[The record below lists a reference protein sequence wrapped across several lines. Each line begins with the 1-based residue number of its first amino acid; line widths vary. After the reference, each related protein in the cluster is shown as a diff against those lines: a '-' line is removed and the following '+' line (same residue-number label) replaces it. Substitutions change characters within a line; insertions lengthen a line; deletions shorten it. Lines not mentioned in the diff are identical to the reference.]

1 MAHTNSTANYE
12 LSQFL
17 GTDKP
22 AWLVDYNGDMLK
34 IDTALKA
41 NADAEAAS
49 AEDIQELQD
58 AIGAEGLT
66 GRITDI
72 ENDIGDIKTEIGS
85 ISLPTTAQSLTGA
98 IAELKGV
105 NDDQNTA
112 IGLNATNIAQV
123 GGSVEGVAQLAYTI
137 ANVYDSSA
145 TYAVGAYA
153 IYQNTLY
160 KCTTAINVGETFDP
174 SKWTSVKVMSEVG
187 QGGGGSTSAS
197 NVSYVNTSSGLA
209 ANNVQAAIDEV
220 VSDIPDNAAALSY
233 NNTISGLSANNVQAA
248 IDEIASSEYSS
259 ELGSSVNLTSYNSF
273 SNSYTFPSDGYVR
286 IEVSTTH
293 SASIAVYGS
302 NATSASDPHPIC
314 VSDNYIANSMFVRKG
329 MKCYIVINSGATVSS
344 AIFIP
349 FI

>member
-41 NADAEAAS
+41 NADAEAES

-66 GRITDI
+66 GRITEI

-85 ISLPTTAQSLTGA
+85 VELPTTAQSLTGA

-105 NDDQNTA
+105 NDDQTTA
-112 IGLNATNIAQV
+112 IGQNANNIAQV
-123 GGSVEGVAQLAYTI
+123 GGAVEGVSQLAYTI

-145 TYAVGAYA
+145 TYAIGAYA

-174 SKWTSVKVMSEVG
+174 AKWASVKVMSEI
-187 QGGGGSTSAS
+187 GS
-197 NVSYVNTSSGLA
+197 VA
-209 ANNVQAAIDEV
+209 ANNV
-220 VSDIPDNAAALSY
+220 SYDN
-233 NNTISGLSANNVQAA
+233 TVSGLIATNAQGA
-248 IDEIASSEYSS
+248 IDEINTT
-259 ELGSSVNLTSYNSF
+259 VKNDRTQ
-273 SNSYTFPSDGYVR
+273 
-286 IEVSTTH
+286 STTAKIVGVDEDGAPIYEKVFKGNTLPNNTVLDASLTL
-293 SASIAVYGS
+293 SAVKHFTVVGCFTKDANSIESIPAATNVGGS
-302 NATSASDPHPIC
+302 NFHVTVNVKSTGLCAS
-314 VSDNYIANSMFVRKG
+314 VEGFTVLTYRFVVRYSLNS
-329 MKCYIVINSGATVSS
+329 
-344 AIFIP
+344 
-349 FI
+349 

>member
-1 MAHTNSTANYE
+1 MAHTNVTANYE

-72 ENDIGDIKTEIGS
+72 ENDIGEIKTEIGS
-85 ISLPTTAQSLTGA
+85 VSLPTTAQSLTGA

-105 NDDQNTA
+105 NDNQTLAINQNSDT
-112 IGLNATNIAQV
+112 IAQV
-123 GGSVEGVAQLAYTI
+123 GGAVEGVSQLAYTI

-160 KCTTAINVGETFDP
+160 KCITAINVGEPFDAT
-174 SKWTSVKVMSEVG
+174 KWTSVKVMSEVG
-187 QGGGGSTSAS
+187 QGGGSVVAA
-197 NVSYVNTSSGLA
+197 NVGYDNSVSGLSA
-209 ANNVQAAIDEV
+209 TQVQAAIDELATGIPVQTVEDQRGTIAAGSTSATLTFNGTIGATTFVDWYVGDGTITPDSVTTTAHTV
-220 VSDIPDNAAALSY
+220 VITIPA
-233 NNTISGLSANNVQAA
+233 QAA
-248 IDEIASSEYSS
+248 NTPV
-259 ELGSSVNLTSYNSF
+259 G
-273 SNSYTFPSDGYVR
+273 
-286 IEVSTTH
+286 
-293 SASIAVYGS
+293 AVIR
-302 NATSASDPHPIC
+302 N
-314 VSDNYIANSMFVRKG
+314 
-329 MKCYIVINSGATVSS
+329 
-344 AIFIP
+344 
-349 FI
+349 

>member
-1 MAHTNSTANYE
+1 MAHTNATANYE

-34 IDTALKA
+34 IDTALKS

-85 ISLPTTAQSLTGA
+85 VSLPTTAQSLTGA

-123 GGSVEGVAQLAYTI
+123 GGAVEGVSQLAYTI

-145 TYAVGAYA
+145 TYAVGDYA

-160 KCTTAINVGETFDP
+160 KCTTAINVGEVFDP
-174 SKWTSVKVMSEVG
+174 AKWTSVKVMSEVG
-187 QGGGGSTSAS
+187 QGGGGGSSYSAGTGIDITGNVISIKDPFTATLTAGSTSVTIS
-197 NVSYVNTSSGLA
+197 N
-209 ANNVQAAIDEV
+209 AAITANSFLLPVASVWGVTPTDVTPANGSVTMTFEAQA
-220 VSDIPDNAAALSY
+220 SDI
-233 NNTISGLSANNVQAA
+233 TVGVMI
-248 IDEIASSEYSS
+248 
-259 ELGSSVNLTSYNSF
+259 LG
-273 SNSYTFPSDGYVR
+273 
-286 IEVSTTH
+286 
-293 SASIAVYGS
+293 
-302 NATSASDPHPIC
+302 
-314 VSDNYIANSMFVRKG
+314 
-329 MKCYIVINSGATVSS
+329 
-344 AIFIP
+344 
-349 FI
+349 

>member
-1 MAHTNSTANYE
+1 MAHTNSTPNYE

-34 IDTALKA
+34 IDTALNA

-85 ISLPTTAQSLTGA
+85 VELPTTAQSLTGA

-112 IGLNATNIAQV
+112 IGINTTNIAQV
-123 GGSVEGVAQLAYTI
+123 GGAVEGVSQLAYTI

-145 TYAVGAYA
+145 TYAVGDYA

-174 SKWTSVKVMSEVG
+174 AKWTSVKVMSEVG
-187 QGGGGSTSAS
+187 QGSGGSVAADT
-197 NVSYVNTSSGLA
+197 VSYDNTTSGLSA
-209 ANNVQAAIDEV
+209 TNVQNAIDEV
-220 VSDIPDNAAALSY
+220 KDLIPS
-233 NNTISGLSANNVQAA
+233 I
-248 IDEIASSEYSS
+248 
-259 ELGSSVNLTSYNSF
+259 
-273 SNSYTFPSDGYVR
+273 
-286 IEVSTTH
+286 VSTTE
-293 SASIAVYGS
+293 AQRGTIAAG
-302 NATSASDPHPIC
+302 ATSATLTFDGTIGSTT
-314 VSDNYIANSMFVRKG
+314 FVDWYVG
-329 MKCYIVINSGATVSS
+329 DGTITPDSVTITNHTVVITIPAQSAATPVGAV
-344 AIFIP
+344 IRN
-349 FI
+349 

>member
-1 MAHTNSTANYE
+1 MAHTNATANYE

-34 IDTALKA
+34 IDTALKS

-49 AEDIQELQD
+49 AEDIQKLQD

-85 ISLPTTAQSLTGA
+85 VSLPTTAQSLTGA

-174 SKWTSVKVMSEVG
+174 AKWTSVKVMSEVG
-187 QGGGGSTSAS
+187 QGGGGSTSAD
-197 NVSYVNTSSGLA
+197 NVSYDNTSSGLSA
-209 ANNVQAAIDEV
+209 TNVQDAIDELATGTPVQTVEAQRGTLTAGQTSITLTFTGTISDTTFVDWYTDGV
-220 VSDIPDNAAALSY
+220 VVPTAITTATHTVTMTFAALSADLKV
-233 NNTISGLSANNVQAA
+233 G
-248 IDEIASSEYSS
+248 
-259 ELGSSVNLTSYNSF
+259 
-273 SNSYTFPSDGYVR
+273 
-286 IEVSTTH
+286 
-293 SASIAVYGS
+293 AVIR
-302 NATSASDPHPIC
+302 N
-314 VSDNYIANSMFVRKG
+314 
-329 MKCYIVINSGATVSS
+329 
-344 AIFIP
+344 
-349 FI
+349 

>member
-1 MAHTNSTANYE
+1 MAHTNATANYE

-34 IDTALKA
+34 IDTALKDI
-41 NADAEAAS
+41 ADAEAAS

-85 ISLPTTAQSLTGA
+85 VELPTTAQSLTGA

-112 IGLNATNIAQV
+112 IGQNTTNIAQV
-123 GGSVEGVAQLAYTI
+123 GGAVEGVSQLAYTI

-145 TYAVGAYA
+145 TYAVGDYA

-174 SKWTSVKVMSEVG
+174 AKWTSVKVMSEVG
-187 QGGGGSTSAS
+187 QGGGGTPTAAQIDYDNSTSHLNA
-197 NVSYVNTSSGLA
+197 TK
-209 ANNVQAAIDEV
+209 VQ
-220 VSDIPDNAAALSY
+220 
-233 NNTISGLSANNVQAA
+233 GA
-248 IDEIASSEYSS
+248 IDEIVAAIPGAVAEERQTDTLTAGQTSLTLTFTDQTIGATTFVDWYVSDPEVAPTAIATTATTVAFTFEAQAS
-259 ELGSSVNLTSYNSF
+259 NLTV
-273 SNSYTFPSDGYVR
+273 GAIVR
-286 IEVSTTH
+286 
-293 SASIAVYGS
+293 
-302 NATSASDPHPIC
+302 N
-314 VSDNYIANSMFVRKG
+314 
-329 MKCYIVINSGATVSS
+329 
-344 AIFIP
+344 
-349 FI
+349 

>member
-1 MAHTNSTANYE
+1 MAHTNATATYE

-66 GRITDI
+66 GRITAI

-85 ISLPTTAQSLTGA
+85 VSLPTTAQSLTGA

-105 NDDQNTA
+105 NDDQTSA
-112 IGLNATNIAQV
+112 INQNATDIAQV

-160 KCTTAINVGETFDP
+160 KCTTAINVGEPFDP
-174 SKWTSVKVMSEVG
+174 TKWTSVKVMSEVG
-187 QGGGGSTSAS
+187 QGGGGSASADD
-197 NVSYVNTSSGLA
+197 VSYDNTASGLSA
-209 ANNVQAAIDEV
+209 TNVQDAIDEV
-220 VSDIPDNAAALSY
+220 SNIPLKFMISSSSNYVDLNTSIPYNSSYTAPADGYYFFLMSTSATGMNSVLYLDSNRSISLLQTNGSLETCIPLKGGTTVYTRDAA
-233 NNTISGLSANNVQAA
+233 Q
-248 IDEIASSEYSS
+248 
-259 ELGSSVNLTSYNSF
+259 TSY
-273 SNSYTFPSDGYVR
+273 TIKGY
-286 IEVSTTH
+286 
-293 SASIAVYGS
+293 
-302 NATSASDPHPIC
+302 
-314 VSDNYIANSMFVRKG
+314 
-329 MKCYIVINSGATVSS
+329 
-344 AIFIP
+344 IP
-349 FI
+349 L

>member
-1 MAHTNSTANYE
+1 MAHTNVTVNYE

-49 AEDIQELQD
+49 AEDIQVLQN

-66 GRITDI
+66 GRITTI
-72 ENDIGDIKTEIGS
+72 ENEIGDIKTEIGS
-85 ISLPTTAQSLTGA
+85 VSLPTTAQSLTGA

-112 IGLNATNIAQV
+112 INQNASNIAQV

-145 TYAVGAYA
+145 TYAVGDYA

-174 SKWTSVKVMSEVG
+174 AKWTSVKVMSEVG
-187 QGGGGSTSAS
+187 QGGGGSVSADD
-197 NVSYVNTSSGLA
+197 VSYDNTSSGLSA
-209 ANNVQAAIDEV
+209 TNVQDAIDEV
-220 VSDIPDNAAALSY
+220 SNIQPKFLISNSSNYVDLNTSIAHNSSYTAPADGYYFFLMSTSAVGMNSVLYLDSDR
-233 NNTISGLSANNVQAA
+233 TISLLQTN
-248 IDEIASSEYSS
+248 
-259 ELGSSVNLTSYNSF
+259 GSLET
-273 SNSYTFPSDGYVR
+273 
-286 IEVSTTH
+286 
-293 SASIAVYGS
+293 
-302 NATSASDPHPIC
+302 
-314 VSDNYIANSMFVRKG
+314 
-329 MKCYIVINSGATVSS
+329 
-344 AIFIP
+344 FIP
-349 FI
+349 LKSGTTVYTRDASQTTYTIKGYIPL

>member
-1 MAHTNSTANYE
+1 MAHTNATANYE

-34 IDTALKA
+34 IDTALKDI
-41 NADAEAAS
+41 ADAEAAS

-85 ISLPTTAQSLTGA
+85 VELPTTAQSLTGA

-105 NDDQNTA
+105 NDDQTTA
-112 IGLNATNIAQV
+112 IGQNANNIAQV
-123 GGSVEGVAQLAYTI
+123 GGAVEGVSQLAYTI

-174 SKWTSVKVMSEVG
+174 AKWSSVKVMSEVG
-187 QGGGGSTSAS
+187 QGGGGGTSYTAGDGI
-197 NVSYVNTSSGLA
+197 NIT
-209 ANNVQAAIDEV
+209 NNVISFD
-220 VSDIPDNAAALSY
+220 DNTAPY
-233 NNTISGLSANNVQAA
+233 DNTDSGLSATTVKGA
-248 IDEIASSEYSS
+248 IDELAATAPTPASIQTYKFTQVGTHTETVVDISDYRFIAVSPLIGGTIAHQNYVMMPISTFKAGDTMSAFRNDSTYAKLSYVS
-259 ELGSSVNLTSYNSF
+259 DTSISVN
-273 SNSYTFPSDGYVR
+273 
-286 IEVSTTH
+286 IENCIG
-293 SASIAVYGS
+293 A
-302 NATSASDPHPIC
+302 
-314 VSDNYIANSMFVRKG
+314 FV
-329 MKCYIVINSGATVSS
+329 MLFN
-344 AIFIP
+344 
-349 FI
+349 

>member
-1 MAHTNSTANYE
+1 MKMAHTNATANYE

-66 GRITDI
+66 GRITNI

-85 ISLPTTAQSLTGA
+85 VELPTTAQSLTGA

-112 IGLNATNIAQV
+112 INQNASNIAQV

-145 TYAVGAYA
+145 TYAVGDYA

-160 KCTTAINVGETFDP
+160 KCTTAINVGEVFNP
-174 SKWTSVKVMSEVG
+174 AKWTSVKVMSEVG
-187 QGGGGSTSAS
+187 QGGGGGGSYSAGTGIDITNNVISIKDPFTATLTAGSTS
-197 NVSYVNTSSGLA
+197 VTI
-209 ANNVQAAIDEV
+209 NNAAIT
-220 VSDIPDNAAALSY
+220 A
-233 NNTISGLSANNVQAA
+233 
-248 IDEIASSEYSS
+248 
-259 ELGSSVNLTSYNSF
+259 NSF
-273 SNSYTFPSDGYVR
+273 VLPV
-286 IEVSTTH
+286 
-293 SASIAVYGS
+293 ASVWGVT
-302 NATSASDPHPIC
+302 ATN
-314 VSDNYIANSMFVRKG
+314 V
-329 MKCYIVINSGATVSS
+329 TVSNGS
-344 AIFIP
+344 VTMTFVAQATDITVGVMVLS
-349 FI
+349 

>member
-49 AEDIQELQD
+49 AENIQELQD

-72 ENDIGDIKTEIGS
+72 ENDIGDIKTEIGVVP
-85 ISLPTTAQSLTGA
+85 LPTTAQSLTGA
-98 IAELKGV
+98 ISELKGV

-112 IGLNATNIAQV
+112 IGQNATNIAQV
-123 GGSVEGVAQLAYTI
+123 GGAIDGVAQLAYTI
-137 ANVYDSSA
+137 ANVYDSTA
-145 TYAVGAYA
+145 TYAVGDYA

-174 SKWTSVKVMSEVG
+174 AKWTSVKVMSEVG
-187 QGGGGSTSAS
+187 QGGGSAHKTLIATGDHNTYTTRGAMASYFKSFFDALTDAQKMESYIVAPFSANTYVFKCIDIVGAEYSMSQCTVSGVFMKTIDLNNGTFYSSTGT
-197 NVSYVNTSSGLA
+197 TSS
-209 ANNVQAAIDEV
+209 DE
-220 VSDIPDNAAALSY
+220 S
-233 NNTISGLSANNVQAA
+233 
-248 IDEIASSEYSS
+248 
-259 ELGSSVNLTSYNSF
+259 
-273 SNSYTFPSDGYVR
+273 SNSTIGDWYLY
-286 IEVSTTH
+286 
-293 SASIAVYGS
+293 A
-302 NATSASDPHPIC
+302 
-314 VSDNYIANSMFVRKG
+314 
-329 MKCYIVINSGATVSS
+329 
-344 AIFIP
+344 
-349 FI
+349 

>member
-1 MAHTNSTANYE
+1 MAHTNATANYE

-34 IDTALKA
+34 IDTALK
-41 NADAEAAS
+41 NVADAEAAS

-72 ENDIGDIKTEIGS
+72 ENDVSDIKTEIGS
-85 ISLPTTAQSLTGA
+85 VELPTTAQSLTGA

-123 GGSVEGVAQLAYTI
+123 GGAVEGVSQLAYTI

-145 TYAVGAYA
+145 TYAVGDYA

-174 SKWTSVKVMSEVG
+174 AKWTSVKVMSEVG
-187 QGGGGSTSAS
+187 QGGGGTPTAAQVTYDNTTSHLTADD
-197 NVSYVNTSSGLA
+197 
-209 ANNVQAAIDEV
+209 VQEAIDELAAAIPSAAAEERQSATLTAGQTSLTLTFADQPIGSTTFIDWY
-220 VSDIPDNAAALSY
+220 VSDPEVSPTAITTTSTTVAFTFEA
-233 NNTISGLSANNVQAA
+233 QA
-248 IDEIASSEYSS
+248 S
-259 ELGSSVNLTSYNSF
+259 NLTV
-273 SNSYTFPSDGYVR
+273 GAIVR
-286 IEVSTTH
+286 
-293 SASIAVYGS
+293 
-302 NATSASDPHPIC
+302 N
-314 VSDNYIANSMFVRKG
+314 
-329 MKCYIVINSGATVSS
+329 
-344 AIFIP
+344 
-349 FI
+349 

>member
-85 ISLPTTAQSLTGA
+85 VQLPTTAQSLTGA

-105 NDDQNTA
+105 NDDQTTA
-112 IGLNATNIAQV
+112 IGLNASNIAQV
-123 GGSVEGVAQLAYTI
+123 GGAVEGVSQLAYTI

-145 TYAVGAYA
+145 TYAVGDYA

-160 KCTTAINVGETFDP
+160 KCTSAINVGETFDP
-174 SKWTSVKVMSEVG
+174 TKWTSVKVMSEVG
-187 QGGGGSTSAS
+187 QGGGSAS
-197 NVSYVNTSSGLA
+197 ADDVSYNNTSSGLSA
-209 ANNVQAAIDEV
+209 TNVQDALDELATGTPVQSVEAQRGTIAAG
-220 VSDIPDNAAALSY
+220 S
-233 NNTISGLSANNVQAA
+233 TSAT
-248 IDEIASSEYSS
+248 
-259 ELGSSVNLTSYNSF
+259 LTF
-273 SNSYTFPSDGYVR
+273 
-286 IEVSTTH
+286 VSTIDATTFVDWYVGDGTITPTSVTTTTH
-293 SASIAVYGS
+293 TVVITIPAQSDATPVGAVIR
-302 NATSASDPHPIC
+302 N
-314 VSDNYIANSMFVRKG
+314 
-329 MKCYIVINSGATVSS
+329 
-344 AIFIP
+344 
-349 FI
+349 

>member
-1 MAHTNSTANYE
+1 MAHTNATANYE

-34 IDTALKA
+34 IDTALK
-41 NADAEAAS
+41 NVADAEASS

-72 ENDIGDIKTEIGS
+72 ENDIGDIKTEIGNVV
-85 ISLPTTAQSLTGA
+85 LPTTAQSLTGA

-112 IGLNATNIAQV
+112 INQNAVDIAQV
-123 GGSVEGVAQLAYTI
+123 GGAVEGVSQLAYTI

-160 KCTTAINVGETFDP
+160 KCTTAINVGEVFDP
-174 SKWTSVKVMSEVG
+174 TKWTSVKVMSEVG
-187 QGGGGSTSAS
+187 QGGGGSVDADD
-197 NVSYVNTSSGLA
+197 VSYDNTA
-209 ANNVQAAIDEV
+209 
-220 VSDIPDNAAALSY
+220 
-233 NNTISGLSANNVQAA
+233 SGLSATNVQDA
-248 IDEIASSEYSS
+248 IDELATGTPVQTVEAQRGTIAA
-259 ELGSSVNLTSYNSF
+259 GSTSATLTFTGTINATTFVDWYVGDGTITPTSVT
-273 SNSYTFPSDGYVR
+273 T
-286 IEVSTTH
+286 TTH
-293 SASIAVYGS
+293 TVVITIPAQSADTPVGS
-302 NATSASDPHPIC
+302 
-314 VSDNYIANSMFVRKG
+314 
-329 MKCYIVINSGATVSS
+329 VIRN
-344 AIFIP
+344 
-349 FI
+349 

>member
-1 MAHTNSTANYE
+1 MAHTNATANYE

-34 IDTALKA
+34 IDTALK
-41 NADAEAAS
+41 NIADAEAAS

-85 ISLPTTAQSLTGA
+85 VELPTTAQSLTGA

-105 NDDQNTA
+105 NDDQTTA
-112 IGLNATNIAQV
+112 IGQNTTNIAQV
-123 GGSVEGVAQLAYTI
+123 GGAVEGVSQLAYTI

-145 TYAVGAYA
+145 TYALGDYA

-174 SKWTSVKVMSEVG
+174 TKWTSVKVMSEVG
-187 QGGGGSTSAS
+187 QGGGGSVDADD
-197 NVSYVNTSSGLA
+197 VSYDNT
-209 ANNVQAAIDEV
+209 Q
-220 VSDIPDNAAALSY
+220 
-233 NNTISGLSANNVQAA
+233 SGLSATNVQDA
-248 IDEIASSEYSS
+248 IDELATGTPVQTVEAQRGTITA
-259 ELGSSVNLTSYNSF
+259 G
-273 SNSYTFPSDGYVR
+273 
-286 IEVSTTH
+286 
-293 SASIAVYGS
+293 
-302 NATSASDPHPIC
+302 ATSATLTF
-314 VSDNYIANSMFVRKG
+314 DNTI
-329 MKCYIVINSGATVSS
+329 GATTFVDWYVGDGTITPNSVTTTTHTVVITIS
-344 AIFIP
+344 AQASDTPVGAVIRN
-349 FI
+349 